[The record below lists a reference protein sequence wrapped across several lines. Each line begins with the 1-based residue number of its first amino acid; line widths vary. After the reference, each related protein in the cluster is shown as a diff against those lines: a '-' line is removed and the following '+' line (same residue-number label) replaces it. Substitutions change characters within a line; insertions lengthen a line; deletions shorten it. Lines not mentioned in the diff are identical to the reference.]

1 MNDFISYGNSFDA
14 CIENLTL
21 ILKRCMK
28 INLVLNYK
36 KCHFMVEQGIVLG
49 HIVFSRGLEVN
60 KAKIDIIFSLSYPVS
75 IREVYSFL

>member
-1 MNDFISYGNSFDA
+1 MNDFIIYGNSFDI

>member
-1 MNDFISYGNSFDA
+1 MNDFIIYGNSFDA